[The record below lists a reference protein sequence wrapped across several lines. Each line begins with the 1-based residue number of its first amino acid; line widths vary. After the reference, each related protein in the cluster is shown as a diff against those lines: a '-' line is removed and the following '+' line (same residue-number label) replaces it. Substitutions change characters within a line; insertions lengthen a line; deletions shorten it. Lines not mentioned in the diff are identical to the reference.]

1 MRLKNGERVQQ
12 RYAND
17 MRKIIPYGI
26 QTDEQGRY
34 LVTLNE
40 SNGLSKAYFADKT
53 GARVR
58 ICTTTYHRW
67 IEEGKAV
74 AVSDEAL
81 PRRNKKQPYL
91 YRKGDSY
98 L

>member
-1 MRLKNGERVQQ
+1 MRLKNGEKVQQ
-12 RYAND
+12 RYEND

-34 LVTLNE
+34 LVTYNE
-40 SNGLSKAYFADKT
+40 TNGLSKAYFADKT

-58 ICTTTYHRW
+58 ICTTTFQRW
-67 IEEGKAV
+67 LEEGKAV
-74 AVSDEAL
+74 EVSDEEL

-91 YRKGDSY
+91 FGKEYRP
-98 L
+98 